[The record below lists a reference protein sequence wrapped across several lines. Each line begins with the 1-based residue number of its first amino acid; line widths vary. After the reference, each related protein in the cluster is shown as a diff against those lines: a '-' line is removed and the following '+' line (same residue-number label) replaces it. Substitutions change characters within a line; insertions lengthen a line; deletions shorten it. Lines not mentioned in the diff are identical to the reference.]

1 MKPNNKQIMLLRN
14 RQNTFLGQM
23 NERTLAFYETFS
35 MNVRDTRIPAQ
46 KQEELLLDAAKH
58 LVEAQNKGDKPDS
71 IYEGNP
77 LGYIKELEQKYSP
90 QHGTGPTLPKNTKAQ
105 TSPSATESETRGL
118 SFNLM
123 IAWSAISIV
132 FVLMGFIGLV
142 TEWGGQDPTPYTRI
156 SLFTLTLI
164 AGGAIILIQ
173 VLLSFNNGTD
183 EVQSSVRKKGFQL
196 ASMLK
201 YLIVVVVI
209 LLLGYMLGKVL
220 PIIQLSSITFLIIG
234 LIALVLIYPIFVRK
248 RKK

>member
-1 MKPNNKQIMLLRN
+1 MKPNNKQITLLRN
-14 RQNTFLGQM
+14 RQTTFLGQM
-23 NERTLAFYETFS
+23 NEKTATYYETFS

-46 KQEELLLDAAKH
+46 KQEELLLDAAKR
-58 LVEAQNKGDKPDS
+58 LVEAQNKGDEPDS
-71 IYEGNP
+71 IYAGTP
-77 LGYIKELEQKYSP
+77 LGYIQELEHKYEP
-90 QHGTGPTLPKNTKAQ
+90 QTATHQTSPKNTNR
-105 TSPSATESETRGL
+105 SAGSSEKESETRGI
-118 SFNLM
+118 SFNVM

-132 FVLMGFIGLV
+132 LVLMGFIGLV
-142 TEWGGQDPTPYTRI
+142 TEWGGQDPAPYTRI

-164 AGGAIILIQ
+164 AGGAIVLIQ
-173 VLLSFNNGTD
+173 VLLSFNNGT
-183 EVQSSVRKKGFQL
+183 EENQTSVRKKGFQL

-220 PIIQLSSITFLIIG
+220 PVIQLSSVTLLIIG